1 MKKRWSFDGKEKTM
15 VIRWERKKV
24 IQWKKAKMRGCVWFL
39 EFGHYLLFV
48 ICFLLFQDVE
58 AMKKRWSFDGKGK
71 AIVIRWDK
79 ENNCHSMRK
88 GEDAWLRGR
97 VEAIKKRRCVVAWT
111 RRGDEKNVD
120 A

>member
-1 MKKRWSFDGKEKTM
+1 VEF
-15 VIRWERKKV
+15 
-24 IQWKKAKMRGCVWFL
+24 WFL

-71 AIVIRWDK
+71 AMVIRWEK
-79 ENNCHSMRK
+79 AKM
-88 GEDAWLRGR
+88 RGR
-97 VEAIKKRRCVVAWT
+97 VEAIVSVAA
-111 RRGDEKNVD
+111 DSL